1 MQNKTMEYYITQFIA
16 GFIAFDEDLKIAN
29 YKLFD
34 DNEIVSNN
42 LKIENKELLEE
53 EIELINEL
61 SSDGSTIIIETRKRR
76 SQYKELDDYE
86 NIIVETPNK
95 GGEHL
100 RNNLESILLEIGF
113 LNDDEENID
122 DVEENIDGDEE
133 NIGDFEENI
142 SDSEYS
148 SQEKY
153 SEITKIYED
162 IASLKVKES
171 SQEEDKLL
179 IQAINTVDDLDESIS
194 KLVERIRDWYTIYFP
209 EMDTIGSN
217 ETYIKL
223 IAESENR
230 EDIIKNHKEHFDI
243 DLDFSTGAD
252 IEEYDLIMVKSFAES
267 IYSLQ
272 RSRKDLEKYIDTK
285 MEEIAPNLRD
295 LLGPTLGAKLIAHIG
310 SIKRLATYP
319 ASTVQI
325 MGAEKAIFRH
335 LKTGERPPKHGLI
348 FQHPSVRGAKWW
360 NRGKVARNLAL
371 KITLAVRKDVFSGEY
386 DPKIAED
393 YLKKVEEIEKENP
406 FPKKT
411 SSRRKSERQME
422 KDKKSKKYKGNK
434 KNKKNKKRKKRK

>member
-1 MQNKTMEYYITQFIA
+1 MEYYITQFIA

-29 YKLFD
+29 FKLFD
-34 DNEIVSNN
+34 EDNIVSNN
-42 LKIENKELLEE
+42 LKIENNELVEE
-53 EIELINEL
+53 EIELIKEL
-61 SSDGSTIIIETRKRR
+61 SSDDSIINIETRKRK
-76 SQYKELDDYE
+76 SQYKELDNFE
-86 NIIVETPNK
+86 NIIIETPNK
-95 GGEHL
+95 GGEYL
-100 RNNLESILLEIGF
+100 RNNLESILSEIGF
-113 LNDDEENID
+113 KKDEKDGFEDDLEEPTQ
-122 DVEENIDGDEE
+122 ER
-133 NIGDFEENI
+133 
-142 SDSEYS
+142 YS
-148 SQEKY
+148 QM
-153 SEITKIYED
+153 TKIYED
-162 IASLKVKES
+162 LAIAKVKES

-179 IQAINTVDDLDESIS
+179 IQAINSIDDIDESIS

-230 EDIIKNHKEHFDI
+230 EDIIKNHKEHFDSE
-243 DLDFSTGAD
+243 LDISSGAD

-272 RSRKDLEKYIDTK
+272 KSRKDLEKYIDTK

-310 SIKRLATYP
+310 SIKRLANYP

-411 SSRRKSERQME
+411 SNRRKSERKME